1 MKFTQHIIVYASDEG
16 ALSDLLQEDAAQPPP
31 GLLGLRLHRFRDKP
45 GRYMIQADFDSWES
59 ADSSNQRPETQAWA
73 ERLVEV
79 IDGDPKFE
87 DLDVL
92 LELTP

>member
-1 MKFTQHIIVYASDEG
+1 VKFTQHIIVHAPDEG
-16 ALSDLLQEDAAQPPP
+16 ALRDLLEEDAAPPPP

-45 GRYMIQADFDSWES
+45 GRYMIQADFDSWDS
-59 ADSSNQRPETQAWA
+59 ADKSNQRPETQEWA
-73 ERLVEV
+73 ARLLEV

-92 LELTP
+92 LELSP

>member
-1 MKFTQHIIVYASDEG
+1 
-16 ALSDLLQEDAAQPPP
+16 
-31 GLLGLRLHRFRDKP
+31 
-45 GRYMIQADFDSWES
+45 MIQADFDSWDS
-59 ADSSNQRPETQAWA
+59 ADKSNQRPETQEWA
-73 ERLVEV
+73 ARLLEV